1 MKKILLACLFITS
14 CSTSN
19 IQETSVISD
28 SARKDI
34 EDGGIQEESFQ
45 EDNLLLQQ
53 AIDSSHRSQES
64 KKRDQF
70 RHPLETLR
78 FFEVDPDMT
87 VVELWPGGKGW
98 YTEILA
104 PYLKEN
110 GKLFV
115 AHFSPDSEKAYF
127 VKNLKK
133 FKEKTSATPEIYEDI
148 VLTILQPPQS
158 VTIAPS
164 QSVDR
169 VLTFRNFHNWMKN
182 DKIINVLSAAY
193 SALKPG
199 GILGIVE
206 HRALSGEEQDP
217 KALSGYVKESH
228 VITLAEKVG
237 FKFSGKSEVNAN
249 PKDTTQHPEGV
260 WSLPPSL
267 RLKNQDR
274 DKYLSIGESDRMTL
288 KFLKPNKEEIEK

>member
-19 IQETSVISD
+19 IQETSLVSD
-28 SARKDI
+28 NAQTDIEEKDI
-34 EDGGIQEESFQ
+34 Q

-64 KKRDQF
+64 RKRDQF

-78 FFEVDPDMT
+78 FFEVEADMT

-104 PYLKEN
+104 PYLKDD
-110 GKLFV
+110 GKLIT
-115 AHFSPDSEKAYF
+115 AHFSPQAEKAYF

-133 FKEKTSATPEIYEDI
+133 FKEKTIATPEIYEDI

-164 QSVDR
+164 QSADR

-182 DKIINVLSAAY
+182 NEVINVLSAAF

-288 KFLKPNKEEIEK
+288 KFLKPNNEEIEK